1 MSLPD
6 VHLDLGCGA
15 VPRNPYRRAQLCGV
29 DIRATVPAEGVELRV
44 ANVAIEPIP
53 WADGSF
59 GSVSAFD
66 FFEHVPRVLSSVD
79 GRTTTFPFVR
89 LMDEVW
95 RVLADGGRLWAL
107 TPAFPNE
114 ESFRD
119 PTHVNIITERT
130 HEYFCG
136 DKPLARM
143 YGVSGNF
150 RVLRAGWVRLET
162 AFDATGDVRPQRTWA
177 RRAPLY
183 RRFARMVRNVVRLL
197 RGRAKP
203 PGVHDDDRLMY
214 FLWEFEAVKTAR

>member
-6 VHLDLGCGA
+6 THLDLGCGA
-15 VPRNPYRRAQLCGV
+15 VPRNPYHRAQLCGV
-29 DIRATVPAEGVELRV
+29 DIRSVQGIEGAEIRV
-44 ANVAIEPIP
+44 ANVALEPIP
-53 WADGSF
+53 WADNSF
-59 GSVSAFD
+59 ASVSAFD
-66 FFEHVPRVLSSVD
+66 FFEHVPRVLAGAD
-79 GRTTTFPFVR
+79 GRTTLFPFVR

-95 RVLADGGRLWAL
+95 RVLADGGKLWAL

-143 YGVSGNF
+143 YGFAGSF
-150 RVLRAGWVRLET
+150 RAVRTGWVRLEA
-162 AFDATGDVRPQRTWA
+162 AFDATADVRPAPTWSKRLLPHRRLA
-177 RRAPLY
+177 RFVRDIV
-183 RRFARMVRNVVRLL
+183 RRL
-197 RGRAKP
+197 RGRSMGAR
-203 PGVHDDDRLMY
+203 GRNDDRLMY

>member
-6 VHLDLGCGA
+6 AHLDLGCGA
-15 VPRNPYRRAQLCGV
+15 VPRNPYHRARLCGV
-29 DIRATVPAEGVELRV
+29 DIRAVPTLGEVELRV
-44 ANVAIEPIP
+44 ANVALEPIP
-53 WADGSF
+53 WADSSF
-59 GSVSAFD
+59 ASVSAFD
-66 FFEHVPRVLSSVD
+66 FIEHVPRVLSSVD

-136 DKPLARM
+136 EKPLARM
-143 YGVSGNF
+143 YGFGGSFKVI
-150 RVLRAGWVRLET
+150 RTGWVRLEA
-162 AFDATGDVRPQRTWA
+162 AFDATADVRPQANWRSPPAPHRRLA
-177 RRAPLY
+177 RWLRDIV
-183 RRFARMVRNVVRLL
+183 RRL
-197 RGRAKP
+197 RGRPTPAGAQP
-203 PGVHDDDRLMY
+203 DRLMY

>member
-6 VHLDLGCGA
+6 THLDLGCGA
-15 VPRNPYRRAQLCGV
+15 VPRNPYHRARLCGV
-29 DIRATVPAEGVELRV
+29 DIRAVPAQGDIEVRV
-44 ANVAIEPIP
+44 ANVALEPIP
-53 WADGSF
+53 WADNSF
-59 GSVSAFD
+59 ASVSAFD
-66 FFEHVPRVLSSVD
+66 FLEHVPRVLSSVD
-79 GRTTTFPFVR
+79 GRTTNFPFVR

-143 YGVSGNF
+143 YGFNGSF
-150 RVLRAGWVRLET
+150 KALRTGWVRLET
-162 AFDATGDVRPQRTWA
+162 AFDATADVRPQQTWA
-177 RRAPLY
+177 KRLPLHRLLARFVRDTIRR
-183 RRFARMVRNVVRLL
+183 L
-197 RGRAKP
+197 RGRPMTA
-203 PGVHDDDRLMY
+203 GARNEDRLMY